1 MNMVNVNDQ
10 LANIAQ
16 IVRRAPSIVLA
27 RAYVR
32 AYRDF
37 CNQTRWVHV
46 NISGATTSG
55 EAQYDLGT
63 DTYTQIIGIA
73 AVQGTDSTGQKWNLM
88 PGLAESWDPNRG
100 TDRPMNFAYVPDAQV
115 ALYPTPNAVYSLLV
129 SAIVQPKTETVT
141 QVPSAPLS
149 KYSNEI
155 EAGALE
161 YLLMIPNEPW
171 SNPAGAMV
179 WGQKFRAGVAN
190 AKADVQRG
198 HQQGSM
204 RVQGRAFITGGVR

>member
-1 MNMVNVNDQ
+1 MNMVEVNDQ

-27 RAYVR
+27 RAFVR

-46 NISGATTSG
+46 NVAGATVSG
-55 EAQYDLGT
+55 TDQYDLGT
-63 DTYTQIIGIA
+63 DTYTQIIGID
-73 AVQGTDSTGQKWNLM
+73 AVQATDSTGQKWNLS
-88 PGLAESWDPNRG
+88 PGVATSWNPNQPNA
-100 TDRPMNFAYVPDAQV
+100 RPMFFAYVPDGQFAV
-115 ALYPTPNAVYSLLV
+115 YPTPDAAYDLLV
-129 SAIVQPKTETVT
+129 SAIVQPKSETVT

-171 SNPAGAMV
+171 SNPAGAML
-179 WGQKFRAGVAN
+179 WGQKFRSGVAN

-204 RVQGRAFITGGVR
+204 RVAGRAFLTGGIR

>member
-1 MNMVNVNDQ
+1 MNMVEVKDQ

-27 RAYVR
+27 RAFVR

-46 NISGATTSG
+46 NVPGATTAD
-55 EAQYDLGT
+55 EPQYDLGT
-63 DTYTQIIGIA
+63 ETYTQIIGIA
-73 AVQGTDSTGQKWNLM
+73 AVQGTGSDGKKWSLT
-88 PGLAESWDPNRG
+88 PSDPTSWDPNRG
-100 TDRPMNFAYVPDAQV
+100 TDRPLYFAYVPDGGL
-115 ALYPTPNAVYSLLV
+115 ALYPTPNAAYTMLI
-129 SAIVQPKTETVT
+129 SAIVQPKDETVA
-141 QVPSAPLS
+141 QVPAAPLS

-161 YLLMIPNEPW
+161 YLLMIPGEPW
-171 SNPAGAMV
+171 SNPGAAMM

-190 AKADVQRG
+190 AKADVQRQ

-204 RVQGRAFITGGVR
+204 RVLGRPFITGGVR